1 MCAFLCDVRLVGRGA
16 DRILGC
22 KSVVGEGM
30 APLTPN
36 IPLGGTL
43 RTVKRLLVLLVAVVF
58 ALTAC
63 SSATATSVSPS
74 AFADLTEQP
83 SVVVLDVRTPG
94 EFAQGHLPDAINM
107 DVESPAFASQ
117 IATLDTGA
125 TYAVYCRSG
134 NRSKTA
140 MDQMKA
146 AGFTNVTD
154 LDGGIVAWQAQGLPV
169 VG

>member
-1 MCAFLCDVRLVGRGA
+1 
-16 DRILGC
+16 
-22 KSVVGEGM
+22 
-30 APLTPN
+30 
-36 IPLGGTL
+36 
-43 RTVKRLLVLLVAVVF
+43 
-58 ALTAC
+58 
-63 SSATATSVSPS
+63 
-74 AFADLTEQP
+74 
-83 SVVVLDVRTPG
+83 
-94 EFAQGHLPDAINM
+94 M
-107 DVESPAFASQ
+107 DVESPTFASQ

>member
-1 MCAFLCDVRLVGRGA
+1 MVA
-16 DRILGC
+16 
-22 KSVVGEGM
+22 
-30 APLTPN
+30 
-36 IPLGGTL
+36 
-43 RTVKRLLVLLVAVVF
+43 LLFAV
-58 ALTAC
+58 TAC
-63 SSATATSVSPS
+63 SSGTATSVAPS
-74 AFADLTEQP
+74 EFADLTDQS

-107 DVESPAFASQ
+107 DVESASFGSQ